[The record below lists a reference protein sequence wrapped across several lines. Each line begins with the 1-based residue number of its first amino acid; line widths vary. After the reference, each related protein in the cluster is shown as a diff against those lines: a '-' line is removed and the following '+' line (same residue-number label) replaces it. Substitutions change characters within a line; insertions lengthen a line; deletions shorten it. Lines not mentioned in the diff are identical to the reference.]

1 MHLQWKVCTYMHHQ
15 YLKRIICDFDF
26 FIFFFIKGRSF
37 SQINLEIK
45 LKIYVTVLVK
55 GFGDVI
61 SFVNMWL
68 FAPHWTVI
76 QQYMIYFFSPT
87 PEVFWLKNK
96 ADLPDHYEVSLGGQE
111 LTIPHLTEDDA
122 GPYECYGT
130 NTQGPRAFRNFVI
143 RVECKKK
150 RNWFPLLPFA

>member
-1 MHLQWKVCTYMHHQ
+1 M
-15 YLKRIICDFDF
+15 
-26 FIFFFIKGRSF
+26 
-37 SQINLEIK
+37 
-45 LKIYVTVLVK
+45 TVLVK
-55 GFGDVI
+55 GFGDFFCHYVTFC
-61 SFVNMWL
+61 STLDSNT
-68 FAPHWTVI
+68 TVHDL
-76 QQYMIYFFSPT
+76 FFSPT

-150 RNWFPLLPFA
+150 RNPFPLLPLD

>member
-15 YLKRIICDFDF
+15 YLKRIIWIWCLY
-26 FIFFFIKGRSF
+26 FFFIKRKIF
-37 SQINLEIK
+37 FKKKFWNE

-61 SFVNMWL
+61 SFVIMWL

-150 RNWFPLLPFA
+150 RNRFPFLPFA